1 MIIAGLSTTDFSLS
15 VFTDFLGMAVFKKS
29 IDLTKAYEHEQEII
43 SGIPSYL
50 SHKSERVLKNMTAH
64 TV

>member
-1 MIIAGLSTTDFSLS
+1 
-15 VFTDFLGMAVFKKS
+15 MAVFKKS

-64 TV
+64 TVWKKNDVFSL